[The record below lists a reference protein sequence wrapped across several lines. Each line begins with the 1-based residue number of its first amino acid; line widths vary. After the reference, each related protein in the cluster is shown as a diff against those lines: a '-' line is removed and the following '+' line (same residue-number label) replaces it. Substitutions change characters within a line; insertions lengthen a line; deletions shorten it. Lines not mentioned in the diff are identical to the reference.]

1 MFFAAGTNAVTIQRV
16 VYCCDV
22 CGEAFRTTADLD
34 NHRQDPHH
42 ERPEGKHRCS
52 YCPYSS
58 DNKSHTT
65 RHERTHTGERPF
77 TCTVCQKGFNRADL
91 LERHMNIHTR
101 QIWVVH
107 SKYGQY
113 VKPEAPQEAALS
125 GHQGTHLPLL
135 RQDVSPEGTTPQAAS
150 YNAHT
155 QAAMAVQEVFP
166 SFRHFK
172 ISQEGR
178 ALGTSA
184 CSGPTASPTA
194 TGGECAIVRTT
205 QITVPCDNSAC
216 STTAASPTATGGEY
230 AFVRTTQVT
239 VALDNKEEMQTVKL
253 E

>member
-1 MFFAAGTNAVTIQRV
+1 MFFAAGTNAVIIRRV

-22 CGEAFRTTADLD
+22 CGEAFPTTADLD

-77 TCTVCQKGFNRADL
+77 TCTVCQKGFSRADR

-101 QIWVVH
+101 EMSMEH

-113 VKPEAPQEAALS
+113 DKPEAPQEAALA
-125 GHQGTHLPLL
+125 GHQSTHLPLL
-135 RQDVSPEGTTPQAAS
+135 RQDVWPEGTIPQAAS

-155 QAAMAVQEVFP
+155 QAAIAVQEVFP
-166 SFRHFK
+166 SFRHFN
-172 ISQEGR
+172 ILSQECR
-178 ALGTSA
+178 AL
-184 CSGPTASPTA
+184 
-194 TGGECAIVRTT
+194 
-205 QITVPCDNSAC
+205 DNSAC
-216 STTAASPTATGGEY
+216 SAAAASPTATGGEY